1 MSYFVY
7 SYGNPRA
14 LHVLPH
20 PFLTRRSSVLDV
32 RDVSLM
38 AYGAAGGMLLPA
50 ALDLIP
56 LREVVIPPHPGLF
69 SALGLLSTDQV
80 FHESESAY
88 VVFSPDPA
96 EQIAAVYDAMEA
108 RLSDRPGPEAE
119 GLPVRSRFDGRVRY
133 VARRERE
140 EGGRTR

>member
-32 RDVSLM
+32 RDFSLM

-56 LREVVIPPHPGLF
+56 LRAVVIPPHPGLF

-88 VVFSPDPA
+88 VVFSPDSA
-96 EQIAAVYDAMEA
+96 ERSEEHTSELQSLMRISYAVFC
-108 RLSDRPGPEAE
+108 LTKTNTTPTPC
-119 GLPVRSRFDGRVRY
+119 
-133 VARRERE
+133 
-140 EGGRTR
+140 